1 MPQLCNN
8 DVNNNVNNEVLLAHV
23 TTAFTYWPLVLA
35 LLRLNE
41 QNQLPQLLNA
51 IAQMLLALEPLTL
64 NGFAIMTFRGS
75 QGAGQPPCSQ
85 ADGVLHGINGA
96 ALPPGIRAHYSS
108 APNNSP

>member
-8 DVNNNVNNEVLLAHV
+8 GVNNDVNNDVLLAHV

-35 LLRLNE
+35 LLRCNE
-41 QNQLPQLLNA
+41 QNQLPQPLNA

-64 NGFAIMTFRGS
+64 SGFASTAFGGS

-85 ADGVLHGINGA
+85 ADGVLHGINSA
-96 ALPPGIRAHYSS
+96 ALPAGIRARYSS

>member
-8 DVNNNVNNEVLLAHV
+8 VINIIINTVLLAHV

-41 QNQLPQLLNA
+41 QNQLPQPLNV

-64 NGFAIMTFRGS
+64 NGFATTAFGGS

-85 ADGVLHGINGA
+85 ADGVLHGINSA
-96 ALPPGIRAHYSS
+96 ALPAGIRARYSS